1 MSAFLGLI
9 GTAGIIVSIVLMILG
24 RVTKKKKHGLTVFL
38 ISLVFFIAGLAIP
51 SNNTGEK
58 ATDKKTVKNVST
70 APKENAEKK
79 EASKQIKDKVATAT
93 TAEESTPKKE
103 ANKTNENIGESTV
116 AALESNDFMKFVN
129 EYKKLGGNKTAV
141 WDKQIYGKKVTWTG
155 TVEHAGTSEVF
166 VYGNDDYNGETWGE
180 LGDKK
185 KLFYC
190 FVAKYKDPSQFK
202 NIKQGEKITVRGNL
216 TSRGDYDLN
225 YNWKIYNAVLVK

>member
-93 TAEESTPKKE
+93 TAEEPTPKK
-103 ANKTNENIGESTV
+103 GS
-116 AALESNDFMKFVN
+116 
-129 EYKKLGGNKTAV
+129 
-141 WDKQIYGKKVTWTG
+141 
-155 TVEHAGTSEVF
+155 
-166 VYGNDDYNGETWGE
+166 
-180 LGDKK
+180 
-185 KLFYC
+185 
-190 FVAKYKDPSQFK
+190 
-202 NIKQGEKITVRGNL
+202 
-216 TSRGDYDLN
+216 
-225 YNWKIYNAVLVK
+225 